1 MITSAERWERE
12 RLIEALDSYNR
23 GLADA
28 PYLRKW
34 TDGPPPAPS
43 TQSGQSGQRP
53 GPSSAAGAGIA
64 EKGHMTFVVS
74 TGEVDRHGDTISVK
88 GWELK
93 AYRRNPVFLWAHNYS
108 SPAIGRAMDVWK
120 EDHGLLARIE
130 FAPTQFAQEVA
141 GLYSGGYQRGVSVG
155 FRPLRYE
162 IRRDTQTG
170 EFLGI
175 NFIEQEL
182 LEISAAPVPA
192 NQSALRKALDATP
205 LLRSYYLGDLDAEGD
220 LQQILD
226 ALRSAREP
234 A

>member
-12 RLIEALDSYNR
+12 RLMEALDSYSR

-34 TDGPPPAPS
+34 TDGPPSALS
-43 TQSGQSGQRP
+43 NQSGRRP
-53 GPSSAAGAGIA
+53 SLSSTSAGIA
-64 EKGHMTFVVS
+64 DKGDMTFVVS

-108 SPAIGRAMDVWK
+108 SPAIGRAMDVWT

-175 NFIEQEL
+175 NFIDQEL

-192 NQSALRKALDATP
+192 NQSALRKALDTTP
-205 LLRSYYLGDLDAEGD
+205 LLRGYYLEDLDAEGD

-226 ALRSAREP
+226 GLRSAREP